1 MELKTINAKFEFD
14 IFDLDQ
20 SEAFE
25 KAVDQLS
32 WSEKKIQDAS
42 KTKKMSDMNWA
53 MLDMFKQFFITA
65 TGVDVLADCKNS
77 MTAQNAYYEFCEQV
91 GEAKMQIVT
100 KYSAKRVR

>member
-42 KTKKMSDMNWA
+42 KTKKMSDMNRA

-65 TGVDVLADCKNS
+65 TGADVLADCKNS

>member
-1 MELKTINAKFEFD
+1 MQLKTIGPEFDFD
-14 IFDLDQ
+14 IFDVNH

-42 KTKKMSDMNWA
+42 KTKKMSDMNKV
-53 MLDMFKQFFITA
+53 LIDMFKTFFISA
-65 TGVDVLADCKNS
+65 TGTDVIGDCTNS
-77 MTAQNAYYEFCEQV
+77 MKAQNAYYEFCDLV
-91 GEAKMQIVT
+91 GEAKLDIVT

>member
-1 MELKTINAKFEFD
+1 MQLKTTGPEFEFD
-14 IFDLDQ
+14 IFDVDN

-42 KTKKMSDMNWA
+42 KSKKMSAINKA
-53 MLDMFKQFFITA
+53 LLEMFKKFFISA

-77 MTAQNAYYEFCEQV
+77 MTAQNAYYEFCELV
-91 GEAKMQIVT
+91 GDSKLEIVT
-100 KYSAKRVR
+100 KYSPKRVR

>member
-1 MELKTINAKFEFD
+1 MIMKINNVEFDFD
-14 IFDLDQ
+14 IFDIDH
-20 SEAFE
+20 SESFE

-42 KTKKMSDMNWA
+42 KTKKMSDMNRA
-53 MLDMFKQFFITA
+53 LLDMFKQFFISA
-65 TGVDVLADCKNS
+65 TGVDVLEDCKNS
-77 MTAQNAYYEFCEQV
+77 MTAQNAYYEFCETV

>member
-1 MELKTINAKFEFD
+1 MELKSVNANFEFD

-32 WSEKKIQDAS
+32 WSEKKLQDAA
-42 KTKKMSDMNWA
+42 KTKKMSDMNRA

-65 TGVDVLADCKNS
+65 TGVDVIGDCKNS
-77 MTAQNAYYEFCEQV
+77 MLAQNAYYEFCEQV
-91 GEAKMQIVT
+91 GEAKLQIVT

>member
-1 MELKTINAKFEFD
+1 MTMKINNVEFEFD
-14 IFDLDQ
+14 IFDIDH

-42 KTKKMSDMNWA
+42 KTKKMSDMNKV
-53 MLDMFKQFFITA
+53 LIQMFKTFFISA
-65 TGVDVLADCKNS
+65 TGADVIGDCKNS
-77 MTAQNAYYEFCEQV
+77 MTAQNAYYEFCEIV